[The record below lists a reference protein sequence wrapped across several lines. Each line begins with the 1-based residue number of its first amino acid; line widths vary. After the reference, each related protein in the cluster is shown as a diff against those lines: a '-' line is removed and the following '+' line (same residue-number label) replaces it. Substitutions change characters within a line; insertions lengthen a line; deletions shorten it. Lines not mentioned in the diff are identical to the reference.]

1 MTNADCIRHMSDEQ
15 LYEFLSEW
23 ECGDIDYS
31 VTFCDLCN
39 EATKRGE
46 IGNVLNLD
54 CDGCRKHWLQRDA
67 VDYGGLMYWKKNT
80 TFDTVADRKTEP
92 TISKM
97 EQVDKPQTDCNGCK
111 FVGTYDTEFPCANC
125 SRKTKD
131 YYAKDEPQTVRSN
144 LEPFRVD
151 EPQTE
156 IHGLTDCDFCKG
168 KNCEDCEGGKDE
180 PQTEMPRCS
189 VNGTPY
195 DECGFCEYFNCD
207 TCKCEAD
214 EPKERSE

>member
-67 VDYGGLMYWKKNT
+67 VEYGGLMYWKKNT
-80 TFDTVADRKTEP
+80 TFDATADRKTENSSEKPNNCEHITEDGVTCAKYPACDYCLDNPLNKVKGSERLLKGKTEP

-97 EQVDKPQTDCNGCK
+97 EQVEDETQTEEHC
-111 FVGTYDTEFPCANC
+111 ENC
-125 SRKTKD
+125 RH
-131 YYAKDEPQTVRSN
+131 KDECEGATYEYKN
-144 LEPFRVD
+144 TEWWCLGYEPIED

-156 IHGLTDCDFCKG
+156 
-168 KNCEDCEGGKDE
+168 
-180 PQTEMPRCS
+180 
-189 VNGTPY
+189 
-195 DECGFCEYFNCD
+195 
-207 TCKCEAD
+207 
-214 EPKERSE
+214 RSE